1 MAGSEG
7 GNAHRHP
14 DSVPY
19 PERFGEEGAVTVGR
33 RRQPV
38 FRGGAE
44 RQALMAAYRRRDG
57 ARIGSCKAKGLRSRT
72 LTGWFARR
80 RRPAPC
86 SGSPAQWRNRKRPW
100 RSSVFPGS
108 H

>member
-14 DSVPY
+14 DSVAY
-19 PERFGEEGAVTVGR
+19 LERLSEEGAAILGH

-38 FRGGAE
+38 FPGKAE
-44 RQALMAAYRRRDG
+44 RQALMVAYGRWDG
-57 ARIGSCKAKGLRSRT
+57 TRIGFCEAKGLRSRT
-72 LTGWFARR
+72 LAGWFARR

-86 SGSPAQWRNRKRPW
+86 SGSPVQWRNRKCPW
-100 RSSVFPGS
+100 RSSVFPDS